1 MELLSPTILHSH
13 KEHNPRIETTSA
25 LTSDTKWSIHQST
38 HSNSSGHS
46 GNNKIKAPFEIYQV
60 YCAQISKTH
69 STAQNNQHQRC
80 VIQHRKIST
89 ESPQRFPTVRLKM
102 WCGGE
107 ILQHNKQ
114 WIRHTTHTRRER
126 RGCGGDLIW

>member
-1 MELLSPTILHSH
+1 MTQNRASTNPHIPIRVAILETIKS
-13 KEHNPRIETTSA
+13 K
-25 LTSDTKWSIHQST
+25 HQS
-38 HSNSSGHS
+38 
-46 GNNKIKAPFEIYQV
+46 KYIKSIVHKYRKPIPPP
-60 YCAQISKTH
+60 KK
-69 STAQNNQHQRC
+69 NQHQRRL
-80 VIQHRKIST
+80 IQHRKIST

-102 WCGGE
+102 WRGGGE